1 MYFFIEIMP
10 MRQDPDK
17 QNKLHS
23 EKVIKWLW
31 FLLSHQETV
40 KVFEKLYIP
49 DVVVPAYT
57 HEDAVARAYLANT
70 LMHGTD
76 SILRSSVETLM
87 VRGLTKIA
95 GTEDKY
101 TWNADLRLRIPAPF
115 NLVFEQ
121 VQNYLLIFIDDGW
134 LLRELG

>member
-1 MYFFIEIMP
+1 M
-10 MRQDPDK
+10 
-17 QNKLHS
+17 
-23 EKVIKWLW
+23 
-31 FLLSHQETV
+31 

-101 TWNADLRLRIPAPF
+101 TWNADLRLRIPGPF

-121 VQNYLLIFIDDGW
+121 VQNYLLIFIDDC
-134 LLRELG
+134 